1 MSQLVPILEGIRTKI
16 YSLVEDFEKQGTELF
31 NYQTSNI
38 FTIAEQ
44 NITIV
49 NVLHNGNPL
58 ASGTWSFD
66 ADTNKITIVG
76 ETLIEGDII
85 EIDYTYNQYTVDE
98 MNGYIRASMCWI
110 SVYGHTPKDF
120 EMDEDLDD
128 INPTP
133 TAQEADLIALIA
145 SIILKPDY
153 TSYRLPNLTVTY
165 RREIPKYERIE
176 KLVSKWEHCSE
187 GITDTIQFNIY
198 IY

>member
-1 MSQLVPILEGIRTKI
+1 MSQLVPILENIRTKI
-16 YSLVEDFEKQGTELF
+16 YSLVEDFSKQGTELF
-31 NYQTSNI
+31 EYKTSNI

-44 NITIV
+44 NIVIT

-58 ASGTWSFD
+58 TSGTYSFD
-66 ADTNKITIVG
+66 DTTNKITIVG

-85 EIDYTYNQYTVDE
+85 EVDYTYNQYTVDE
-98 MNGYIRASMCWI
+98 LNGYIRASMCWI

-120 EMDEDLDD
+120 EMDEDNDD

-176 KLVSKWEHCSE
+176 KLIAKWEYCSE
-187 GITDTIQFNIY
+187 GCTDTIQFNIY